1 MFTQNRRG
9 KLETERQRTDSSFP
23 ERADGGAGPQNRAL
37 SPVGLPD
44 VQGVWVRDAPFVSL
58 LLQEVKEVFD
68 SQGRA
73 VRRDAEDGLK
83 EVIQELLKS
92 SLRMKRR
99 KKAVTHEQEGTILRG
114 GWFDSR
120 GSDVLLTNVFLL
132 KRFLHHQNDF
142 KLLQRAQ

>member
-1 MFTQNRRG
+1 MVQSVIEG
-9 KLETERQRTDSSFP
+9 S
-23 ERADGGAGPQNRAL
+23 DGGAAPQIQSV

-73 VRRDAEDGLK
+73 VQRDAEDGLE

-99 KKAVTHEQEGTILRG
+99 KRRSDT
-114 GWFDSR
+114 SR
-120 GSDVLLTNVFLL
+120 KTPS
-132 KRFLHHQNDF
+132 
-142 KLLQRAQ
+142 